1 MFLEH
6 VGDGRLPHA
15 PPLALVIPHAR
26 PSYDV
31 SSLSGHKLLQVEVSV
46 SR

>member
-6 VGDGRLPHA
+6 VGDGRFHMLR
-15 PPLALVIPHAR
+15 PLEPLQVGPR
-26 PSYDV
+26 DSYDV